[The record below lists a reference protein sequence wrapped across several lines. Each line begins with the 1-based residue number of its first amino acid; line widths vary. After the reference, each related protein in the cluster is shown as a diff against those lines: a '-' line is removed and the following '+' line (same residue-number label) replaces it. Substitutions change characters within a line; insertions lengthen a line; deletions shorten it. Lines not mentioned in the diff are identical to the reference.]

1 MMTEL
6 TDNTLAQASVIGS
19 MLIDARCVPAVA
31 AQVNEGDFTGTY
43 QTVFRAIMELFHDG
57 AAIDPVSV
65 LHKLG
70 NLADYRALLAEWMDV
85 TPSAANAKFYAQTL
99 RELSILDRIRAVGEK
114 LTGMVQ
120 LSEARTLLEQAA
132 ELAADKQSNRVF
144 TMAEAMREFADR
156 HSGEVNYLSWPI
168 RELTDE
174 LQTEP
179 GDFVIVGG
187 RPSTGKT
194 ALTIQCA
201 FHWAKTHK
209 VGYFSLET
217 DRRKIADR
225 LVSHAARINKTRIRR
240 NQMDDGDW
248 DAYARKS
255 TMSII
260 PRQLEIINASGMS
273 VSELRAY
280 TVMRGYDII
289 VIDYLQ
295 LIDEP
300 GRSSTEITTAI
311 SKKLHTMA
319 QSTQVTVVALSQLR
333 RMDTQAPRYATMADL
348 RESGQIE
355 QDADIILMLNPM
367 DPKKPVQGQNRLLRV
382 EKNKEGELCD
392 IELEFE
398 GRFQTF
404 KKAPHTLDEH
414 MGRTD
419 RQAPPLPPPPPECEP
434 GYVQAS
440 WIDPF

>member
-1 MMTEL
+1 MMTDL

-19 MLIDARCVPAVA
+19 MLIDERCIPGVVA
-31 AQVNEGDFTGTY
+31 HVNEGDFTGEY
-43 QTVFRAIMELFHDG
+43 RTVFRAIMELFHEG
-57 AAIDPVSV
+57 AAIDPVVV
-65 LHKLG
+65 LHRLG
-70 NLADYRALLAEWMDV
+70 DIADYRARMAEWMDN
-85 TPSAANAKFYAQTL
+85 TPTARNAVIYAKAL
-99 RELSILDRIRAVGEK
+99 REQNILNRIREVGMK
-114 LTGMVQ
+114 LTGTVQ
-120 LSEARTLLEQAA
+120 LSEARELLEEAA
-132 ELAADKQSNRVF
+132 ELAADKQSSRIF

-156 HSGEVNYLSWPI
+156 HSGEVSYLSWPI

-201 FHWAKTHK
+201 FHWAKTCK

-217 DRRKIADR
+217 DRRKITDR
-225 LVSHAARINKTRIRR
+225 LVAHAARINKTRIRR
-240 NQMDDGDW
+240 NWMDDRDW
-248 DAYARKS
+248 EAYARS
-255 TMSII
+255 SSIEII
-260 PRQLEIINASGMS
+260 PRRLELINASGMS
-273 VSELRAY
+273 VSEIRAY
-280 TVMRGYDII
+280 TVMRGYNII

-295 LIDEP
+295 LIEEP
-300 GRSSTEITTAI
+300 GRSATETTTAI

-319 QSTQVTVVALSQLR
+319 QSSQVTVVALSQLSR
-333 RMDTQAPRYATMADL
+333 IDKQNPRYATMADL

-355 QDADIILMLNPM
+355 QDADTILMLNPM

-398 GRFQTF
+398 GQYQTF
-404 KKAPHTLDEH
+404 KKAPVTLAEH
-414 MGRTD
+414 MGRAD
-419 RQAPPLPPPPPECEP
+419 WQNPPPPPPPPEAEP
-434 GYVQAS
+434 GYVQTS